1 MSTIIASNISDGT
14 TSVASTYVVNGSAK
28 AWVNFNGTSTVA
40 IRDSMNVGSITDNG
54 SGDYTANFT
63 AAMSDAN
70 YAMTACAE
78 VVNGSGTQ
86 INSVGTL
93 RVSSGTSYY
102 TGSIRVVT
110 NEGATQRVDSGV
122 VSLAIFR

>member
-28 AWVNFNGTSTVA
+28 AWVNFNGNGTVA
-40 IRDSMNVGSITDNG
+40 IRGSMNVGSITDNG

-110 NEGATQRVDSGV
+110 NEGTTQRVDSGV